1 MRASPLNISEFKV
14 IVRHMHVSRIPSFL
28 LLFTLCGTLI
38 PAGCARAGHEPAKA
52 PPLTATITTDRGN
65 IEIELLPDVAPKTVE
80 NFVLL
85 AQRGYYDGLK
95 FFRVVKDF
103 MIQTG
108 DPENDG
114 KGGQSAW
121 GKPFEDE
128 IDKTSALYRDGYK
141 RGSVA
146 MANMGPNTNKSQF
159 FIVQKDFPLH
169 PGFTIFGK
177 VTRGMEVVDAI
188 ANVPTQRGFDGGMSQ
203 PITMPVIQKVTI
215 HGTLPAKP
223 AAAADKK

>member
-1 MRASPLNISEFKV
+1 M
-14 IVRHMHVSRIPSFL
+14 
-28 LLFTLCGTLI
+28 
-38 PAGCARAGHEPAKA
+38 
-52 PPLTATITTDRGN
+52 
-65 IEIELLPDVAPKTVE
+65 
-80 NFVLL
+80 LL
-85 AQRGYYDGLK
+85 AQRGYYNGLQ

-108 DPENDG
+108 DPQNDG

-121 GKPFEDE
+121 GKPFADE

-146 MANMGPNTNKSQF
+146 MANTGPDSNTSQF

-169 PGFTIFGK
+169 PGFTIFAK
-177 VTRGMEVVDAI
+177 VTNGMDVVDAI

-203 PITMPVIQKVTI
+203 PITMPVMKKVTI
-215 HGTLPAKP
+215 HGTLPG
-223 AAAADKK
+223 AAPAADKK